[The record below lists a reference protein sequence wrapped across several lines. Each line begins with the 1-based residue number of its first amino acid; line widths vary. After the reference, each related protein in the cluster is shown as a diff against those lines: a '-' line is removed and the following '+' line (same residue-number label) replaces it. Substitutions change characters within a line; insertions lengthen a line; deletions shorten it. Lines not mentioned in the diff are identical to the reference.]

1 MTPASCK
8 SSLYRSLNLYFLLT
22 PFEQYF
28 LKDKVNLQ
36 SATIRVLHLNQKMSD
51 EGTGAA
57 EQFTRELID
66 ATLWYGGTHYLP
78 YQRYP
83 TGVRIRKAYRQL
95 DAFVHKKAV
104 YDQRRF
110 R

>member
-1 MTPASCK
+1 MK
-8 SSLYRSLNLYFLLT
+8 
-22 PFEQYF
+22 
-28 LKDKVNLQ
+28 LQ
-36 SATIRVLHLNQKMSD
+36 SATIRVHHLNQTMSD
-51 EGTGAA
+51 EGTRAA

-66 ATLWYGGTHYLP
+66 ATLWYGGTHYLH

-83 TGVRIRKAYRQL
+83 TGARIRKAYRLL

-104 YDQRRF
+104 YDQQRF